1 MYRKEG
7 EAQVKGIENIFNKN
21 NRRKFPQSKEG
32 DIYPGTKNMKNT
44 KQRGPGKKSPGH
56 LLIKTLMYR
65 SKKKLKAT
73 REKGQTYVKAGI
85 LG

>member
-1 MYRKEG
+1 MYRKEE

-44 KQRGPGKKSPGH
+44 K
-56 LLIKTLMYR
+56 
-65 SKKKLKAT
+65 
-73 REKGQTYVKAGI
+73 
-85 LG
+85 